1 MKYIGYIRVSTKK
14 QGKSGLGLEAQKR
27 AIRNLLNEDDILI
40 AEFEEVES
48 GKNKERPKLLEAI
61 QKCKETKAT
70 LVIARLDRLSR
81 SLSFISQLMDS
92 GIEFVACDMKHAN
105 RFTIQIFAALAEQEA
120 RFISKRT
127 KVALAELKAKGV
139 RLGSPQNLND
149 RSRKRSLEVR
159 QNNSI
164 SNEHNRKATALIVSM
179 RKEDKSYLN
188 IAKELNQSGFK
199 TRRNKEFSAMTVKR
213 LYDRYIANSEEQT
226 K

>member
-27 AIRNLLNEDDILI
+27 AIRNLLNDDDILI

-48 GKNKERPKLLEAI
+48 GKNEERPKLLEAI
-61 QKCKETKAT
+61 QKCKETKGT

-92 GIEFVACDMKHAN
+92 GIEFVACDIKHAN

-127 KVALAELKAKGV
+127 KVALAELKSKGKK
-139 RLGSPQNLND
+139 LGSPQNLTNIF
-149 RSRKRSLEVR
+149 RKRSIEVR
-159 QNNSI
+159 QINAI
-164 SNEHNRKATALIVSM
+164 SNENNRKATALIVSM
-179 RKEDKSYLN
+179 RNENKSYLN
-188 IAKELNQSGFK
+188 IAIELNKSGFK
-199 TRRNKEFSAMTVKR
+199 TRRGKTFSAMTVKR
-213 LYDRYIANSEEQT
+213 LYDRYINNHKE
-226 K
+226 